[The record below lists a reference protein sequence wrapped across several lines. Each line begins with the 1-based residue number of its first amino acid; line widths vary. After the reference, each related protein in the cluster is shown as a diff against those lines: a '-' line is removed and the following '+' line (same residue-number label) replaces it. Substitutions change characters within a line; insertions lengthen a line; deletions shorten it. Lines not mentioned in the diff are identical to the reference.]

1 MRATVIAIA
10 AAIVF
15 GAISPVLAQP
25 TRAHMDEM
33 KAKDP
38 RGYAA
43 CQTLASSRGYRVGQ
57 PNDYENQALMSFIE
71 GCMMGRGR

>member
-1 MRATVIAIA
+1 MRATAFAIA
-10 AAIVF
+10 ATFVV
-15 GAISPVLAQP
+15 GAFSPVLAQS
-25 TRAHMDEM
+25 TRAHMEEM

-71 GCMMGRGR
+71 GCMMGRAR